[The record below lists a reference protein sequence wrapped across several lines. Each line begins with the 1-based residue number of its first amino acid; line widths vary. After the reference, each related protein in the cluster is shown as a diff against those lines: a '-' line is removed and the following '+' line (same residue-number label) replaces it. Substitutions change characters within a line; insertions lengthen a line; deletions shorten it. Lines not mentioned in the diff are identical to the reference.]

1 MARPKEMA
9 IHGDMNIGWV
19 MLKFDKE
26 LEYQVF
32 KPVLLPDSSINTP
45 DSSINTP

>member
-9 IHGDMNIGWV
+9 IHGDMNIGSL

-32 KPVLLPDSSINTP
+32 KPVLLPASSINTP
-45 DSSINTP
+45 